1 MPVDKLI
8 LNNGTAPTPSATNSV
23 VLREFSGGP
32 MAQQD
37 AEYNFIN
44 ITDRVNELIDNDDSK
59 QSSIETIISDLN
71 TLDNKI
77 TDNTANIPV
86 FEYNADTKTLV
97 ITSADA

>member
-1 MPVDKLI
+1 MSVDKLL
-8 LNNGTAPTPSATNSV
+8 LNHGTAPSPSPTDSV
-23 VLREFSGGP
+23 ALREFSGGP
-32 MAQQD
+32 IAQQD

-44 ITDRVNELIDNDDSK
+44 ITDRVNKLIDKDDTK
-59 QSSIETIISDLN
+59 ETSITTIISDLN
-71 TLDNKI
+71 ILDSKI